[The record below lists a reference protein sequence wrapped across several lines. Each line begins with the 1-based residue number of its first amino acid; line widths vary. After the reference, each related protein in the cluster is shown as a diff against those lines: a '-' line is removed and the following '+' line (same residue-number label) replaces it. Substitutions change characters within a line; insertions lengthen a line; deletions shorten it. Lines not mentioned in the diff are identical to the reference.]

1 MMIVMRQ
8 RILLLGF
15 VALLVHAGCDAATGP
30 ATARVIEERERGYRF
45 VLPEGW
51 KTFGY
56 EVRSPGGTVVLV
68 DVHSLKEA
76 EKKFV
81 EGLPETVLPQLE
93 AWTLYYFDIVGDAV
107 KRTSTVGGRPALEV
121 AYSTRVRPSDPLSK
135 AEYWV
140 VRNGDLLYLIRATY
154 PAARVERDGH
164 GVRELLGSWTFT
176 QATAS

>member
-1 MMIVMRQ
+1 MIAMRCWV
-8 RILLLGF
+8 LPLAF
-15 VALLVHAGCDAATGP
+15 VALLVNAGCEGSKGP
-30 ATARVIEERERGYRF
+30 TVARVIEERERGYRF

-56 EVRSPGGTVVLV
+56 EVRSPGGSVVLV

-107 KRTSTVGGRPALEV
+107 KRTAKVGGQPALEV
-121 AYSTRVRPSDPLSK
+121 AYSIRVRPSDPPSK

-154 PAARVERDGH
+154 PAARVETDGH

-176 QATAS
+176 QPTAG